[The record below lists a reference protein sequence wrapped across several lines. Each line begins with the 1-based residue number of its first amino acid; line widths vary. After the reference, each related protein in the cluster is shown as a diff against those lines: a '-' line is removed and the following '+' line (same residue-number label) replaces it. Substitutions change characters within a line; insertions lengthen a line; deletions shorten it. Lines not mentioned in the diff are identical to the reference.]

1 MFSLDPNRLVYWAS
15 IEFSY
20 QEGSKYFGEFEG
32 GFVYAFVQAVDARDA
47 LEQFQLEFAS
57 RKLGILMV
65 ESVTVYADVAWPTE
79 EDQEHYDRIAT
90 SAASSEEV
98 VFDSFDVYER
108 R

>member
-1 MFSLDPNRLVYWAS
+1 MYIPDPNRLVYWAN

-20 QEGSKYFGEFEG
+20 DEGSKYHGEFEG
-32 GFVYAFVQAVDARDA
+32 GFVYAFVQALDGRDA
-47 LEQFQLEFAS
+47 LDQFQLEFAG
-57 RKLGILMV
+57 RKLGMRMV
-65 ESVTVYADVAWPTE
+65 EFITLYAEVPWQTE
-79 EDQEHYDRIAT
+79 EDQEHFDRIAA